1 MTKEKYFQ
9 TSLHIFQNIDMH
21 FLRHIFLNPYTFK
34 YPSLNTWH
42 TSNIENLEIEQK
54 LKRSIQQEWQFESSL
69 WINDFDR
76 SMTKRKILDDTFR
89 KRPTLETT
97 IGICHIW
104 NGCENTTLKYIVSEN
119 KTLYTN
125 KTYLYN
131 NLYVFRRLIFQ
142 KS

>member
-9 TSLHIFQNIDMH
+9 TSLHIFYNIDTH
-21 FLRHIFLNPYTFK
+21 FLHHIFLNPYTFK

-54 LKRSIQQEWQFESSL
+54 LKKSIQQEWQFESSL

-97 IGICHIW
+97 MGIFEIAVKMQFWSTSCLRIKRCTRIKHTYTI
-104 NGCENTTLKYIVSEN
+104 IV
-119 KTLYTN
+119 TCILH
-125 KTYLYN
+125 
-131 NLYVFRRLIFQ
+131 

>member
-1 MTKEKYFQ
+1 MTKKKYFYA
-9 TSLHIFQNIDMH
+9 SLHIFHNIDMH
-21 FLRHIFLNPYTFK
+21 FLHHIFLNPYTFK

-54 LKRSIQQEWQFESSL
+54 SKRSIQQECQFESSL
-69 WINDFDR
+69 WINAFDR
-76 SMTKRKILDDTFR
+76 SMTKRRILDDTLC

-125 KTYLYN
+125 KIYLYN
-131 NLYVFRRLIFQ
+131 YRCI
-142 KS
+142 S